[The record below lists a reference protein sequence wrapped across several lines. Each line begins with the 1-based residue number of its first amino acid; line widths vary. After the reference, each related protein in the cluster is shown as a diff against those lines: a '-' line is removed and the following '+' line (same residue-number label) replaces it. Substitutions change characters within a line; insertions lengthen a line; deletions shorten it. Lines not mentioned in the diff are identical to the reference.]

1 MRSNKFAYRWRNSKF
16 RNFLRKIKLW
26 TKNGTKVKFI
36 LLMYALVVLII
47 TLFLNSKITHNPS
60 YVAENKITFWDAFF
74 TTCSAFSNT
83 GLVSHPTYKAWNM
96 FGQSLIA
103 IAALLGGFG
112 LFALK
117 IFLINVIFMKGHVS
131 LSDVELVS
139 YERGHS
145 DFFKNKRMIIDSMIF
160 LMVTLVL
167 ASIGLSFYFY
177 YVAPKTELAHLREVV
192 NNNSV
197 NFDNPYHNWSHSFRF
212 GIFHAISAINN
223 AGFDIIGDNSLMPYY
238 KNIGLQVIIMILFLI
253 GGIGYPVIHDVV
265 NYIRI
270 KSINKNAYYNWS
282 LFTKISVVTYLIV
295 TLFGF
300 IFVISFELSSTDSI
314 FKSNLQYYGNNAYK
328 TWSLLFMV
336 ISTRSAGFST
346 LNLHL
351 LSEPTLWVLGTLMFI
366 GAAPASTGGG
376 IRTTTFAIL
385 FLLIISKVFG
395 RPNVR
400 AFKRQV
406 DSDTVKMSTIVSTI
420 SVVLVG
426 FVSLVVMSSFDNFN
440 GLVPR
445 SQYNATHI
453 FFEVFSAFGTSG
465 LTTGIT
471 SSLNVGS
478 KIVLSV
484 LMFIGQFGVSSS
496 VLIWTSKKNYAY
508 KYNYISE
515 SVTIG

>member
-1 MRSNKFAYRWRNSKF
+1 
-16 RNFLRKIKLW
+16 
-26 TKNGTKVKFI
+26 
-36 LLMYALVVLII
+36 
-47 TLFLNSKITHNPS
+47 
-60 YVAENKITFWDAFF
+60 
-74 TTCSAFSNT
+74 
-83 GLVSHPTYKAWNM
+83 
-96 FGQSLIA
+96 
-103 IAALLGGFG
+103 
-112 LFALK
+112 
-117 IFLINVIFMKGHVS
+117 MKGHVS

-366 GAAPASTGGG
+366 GACACFYWRWHKNNNLCNFILINYKQGIWPA
-376 IRTTTFAIL
+376 
-385 FLLIISKVFG
+385 KC
-395 RPNVR
+395 
-400 AFKRQV
+400 
-406 DSDTVKMSTIVSTI
+406 
-420 SVVLVG
+420 
-426 FVSLVVMSSFDNFN
+426 
-440 GLVPR
+440 
-445 SQYNATHI
+445 
-453 FFEVFSAFGTSG
+453 
-465 LTTGIT
+465 
-471 SSLNVGS
+471 
-478 KIVLSV
+478 
-484 LMFIGQFGVSSS
+484 
-496 VLIWTSKKNYAY
+496 
-508 KYNYISE
+508 
-515 SVTIG
+515 